1 MSQDFFGG
9 NKMTKGKVLVG
20 MSGGVDSSVTA
31 YLLLKEGYEVTGC
44 TLRLYDYTG
53 IGLPEENTCCGI
65 NEVNDAKSVCAS
77 LGIEHVVINFMESFR
92 KEVIDKFIT
101 EYKEGRTPNP
111 CIDCNRTMKFGYMKD
126 WAIEHGYDYIATGHY
141 AEKVEMDGRFYL
153 RKAKDPTRDQSYVLY
168 VADQDTL
175 RMLLLPLGGLIKKTE
190 VRRIAEEQGFV
201 NAKKHDSEDICFVPD
216 GDYAGMME
224 RVTGEKM
231 VPGNIVNTSGK
242 ILGKHKGSEGYTIGQ
257 RKGLGISAPEPIY
270 VLDKNPKDNTVV
282 VGKNEELFR
291 RDLSVKYINWM
302 REPLKDGDSIR
313 CNVKIRY
320 RHEPE
325 PASVTMM
332 GDTAEIIF
340 DEPQRAITT
349 GQAAVFYDGDMV
361 IGGGT
366 IIK

>member
-1 MSQDFFGG
+1 MS
-9 NKMTKGKVLVG
+9 KGKVLVG

-31 YLLLKEGYEVTGC
+31 FLLLKEGYEVTGC

-65 NEVNDAKSVCAS
+65 NEVNDAKSVCMR
-77 LGIEHVVINFMESFR
+77 LGIDHVVINFMESFR
-92 KEVIDKFIT
+92 KEVIDKFIS
-101 EYKEGRTPNP
+101 EYKAGRTPNP
-111 CIDCNRTMKFGYMKD
+111 CIDCNRTMKFGYMKK
-126 WAIEHGYDYIATGHY
+126 WALEHGYDYIATGHY
-141 AEKVEMDGRFYL
+141 AEKVEIDGRFYL
-153 RKAKDPTRDQSYVLY
+153 KKAKDPTRDQSYVLY

-175 RMLLLPLGGLIKKTE
+175 RMLLLPLGGLIKKTD

-231 VPGNIVNTSGK
+231 KPGNIVDTSGK
-242 ILGKHKGSEGYTIGQ
+242 VIGKHKGAEGYTIGQ

-270 VLDKNPKDNTVV
+270 VLDKNTKDNTVV

-291 RDLSVKYINWM
+291 KNLSVKYINWM
-302 REPLKDGDSIR
+302 REPLNDGDSIR

-325 PASVTMM
+325 PASVTMV
-332 GDTAEIIF
+332 GDTAEIVF

-349 GQAAVFYDGDMV
+349 GQAAVFYEDDMV